1 MALYSKI
8 PYVGGEDTS
17 VLQTGRKSDKTVAVK
32 PDLPGNVIVIHGV
45 NDVGVGFSAVEEGL
59 CAGLNKR
66 LSVGLVPAGYRMPTV
81 DDKGKLV
88 DDPDALFFKRH
99 VTNETF
105 SPVIPFY
112 WGYREETDAAR
123 AAFGQR
129 TDRNGNRLDKDLS
142 KGGGPFANATGTIP
156 DMWNRG
162 TGAPTDPVGDPIR
175 PVLNAPGRMYMILA
189 AKRLAALISM
199 IRDYDENEVVSIV
212 AHSQGTVISLLA
224 QAFLLDMGARPADT
238 LVLVNSPYSLEAR
251 TTGLMAAAEVF
262 SGQSNT
268 AMTSADYAHLD
279 GRQSLNARLD
289 TLINIVQ
296 GVARKKSATPV
307 FATLDDHAKHCG
319 MVGAKWVAGNDRDN
333 RGKVYVYFSPE
344 DMTVALDHLHGIGWQ
359 GIADFVRDGPYG
371 EPGAPVRPAMAELT
385 TKVGSPPAS
394 GFYQRVFTFKRR
406 FDLATK
412 KEGPVLLG
420 RKPPYDF
427 ALRLKKE
434 DMGAHVAA
442 DNRGHRGTSRGVDW
456 PVVDPGTMF
465 MESKQSHAEF
475 MREGIRTINGE
486 ELPTPVA
493 AQLRAGEAAIPAA
506 SLQAKRNLPRDKQ
519 GPCEEVDPIDAAI
532 AVASAKGYFD
542 TWVSIT
548 DPGPVDT
555 RAVRGTSRDSPV
567 PHLFQG
573 KALERSDK
581 VGPVQKYLNEGK
593 PVTQQCV
600 VIQVFSCQGSDLL
613 PTKQLLV
620 KRKETPDEARMRW
633 QNEVSPKSFHGAI
646 FGNKANHANVT
657 AYDVAIGGGLAS
669 SHPIFYAYLC
679 AVADWRLKI
688 GRVDE
693 LRDGI
698 FSWKKFLTTFAGAP
712 SADPNNPTANY
723 WSVEPKWRKDV
734 IEGNARYYSSGV
746 LPACVPSLTAGLPT
760 AVICQRTADKTAMP
774 HASRPIVKPVAR
786 SVKPGAT
793 K

>member
-1 MALYSKI
+1 MAIYPKI

-17 VLQTGRKSDKTVAVK
+17 VLQSGRKSDKTVAVK

-45 NDVGVGFSAVEEGL
+45 NDVGVGFNAVEEGL
-59 CAGLNKR
+59 CTGLNKR
-66 LSVGLVPAGYRMPTV
+66 LSIGLVPAVYRMPTE

-88 DDPDALFFKRH
+88 DDPDALFFKRQI
-99 VTNETF
+99 TKETF

-112 WGYREETDAAR
+112 WGYREETDAALK
-123 AAFGQR
+123 AFGQK

-156 DMWNRG
+156 DMWNKG
-162 TGAPTDPVGDPIR
+162 AGAPVDPVGDPIR

-224 QAFLLDMGARPADT
+224 QAFLLDMDTRPADT

-251 TTGLMAAAEVF
+251 TTALMTTAELF
-262 SGQSNT
+262 GGESNT
-268 AMTSADYAHLD
+268 AMTSAAYVQLE
-279 GRQSLNARLD
+279 GRQSLKARLD

-296 GVARKKSATPV
+296 GVARKKSVTPV

-319 MVGAKWVAGNDRDN
+319 MVGAKWVAASDRDN

-359 GIADFVRDGPYG
+359 GIADFVRDGPLG
-371 EPGAPVRPAMAELT
+371 TLGAPVRPAMAELT
-385 TKVGSPPAS
+385 RRVGSPPAS
-394 GFYQRVFTFKRR
+394 GFYQRVFTIKRR
-406 FDLATK
+406 LDLTTQ

-434 DMGAHVAA
+434 DMEAHVAA
-442 DNRGHRGTSRGVDW
+442 DNRGHRGTSKGVDW
-456 PVVDPGTMF
+456 PVVDPGMKF
-465 MESKQSHAEF
+465 MESQQSHTEYL
-475 MREGIRTINGE
+475 REGIRTINGE

-493 AQLRAGEAAIPAA
+493 AQLRGGEAVIPAA
-506 SLQAKRNLPRDKQ
+506 SMQARRNLPRDEQ

-532 AVASAKGYFD
+532 AVASKKGYLN
-542 TWVSIT
+542 TWITIQDPNGAKFSVSH
-548 DPGPVDT
+548 GM
-555 RAVRGTSRDSPV
+555 SQKSPA

-573 KALERSDK
+573 MAQETVEK
-581 VGPVQKYLNEGK
+581 VGAVQESLNQGK
-593 PVTQQCV
+593 LVTQQCEV
-600 VIQVFSCQGSDLL
+600 VQVFTCQGPDLL
-613 PTKQLLV
+613 PTAQLLV
-620 KRKETPDEARMRW
+620 KRKETPDEARLRW
-633 QNEVSPKSFHGAI
+633 QKEVSPKSFHGAI
-646 FGNKANHANVT
+646 FGNKANHVNVT

-669 SHPIFYAYLC
+669 SHPVFYAYLC

-688 GRVDE
+688 GDKRE

-698 FSWKKFLTTFAGAP
+698 FTWKEFLKTFAAAP
-712 SADPNNPTANY
+712 SADPKHPTANY
-723 WSVEPKWRKDV
+723 WSVEPQWRKDL
-734 IEGNARYYSSGV
+734 IEGNANYYSSGV

-760 AVICQRTADKTAMP
+760 AVICQRVDKTAMP
-774 HASRPIVKPVAR
+774 HAPRSAVKPVA
-786 SVKPGAT
+786 SSIKPGAT
-793 K
+793 Q

>member
-17 VLQTGRKSDKTVAVK
+17 VLQSGRVSDKTVAVK

-45 NDVGVGFSAVEEGL
+45 NDVGVGFNAVEDGL

-66 LSVGLVPAGYRMPTV
+66 LSVGLVPAGYRMPNV

-88 DDPDALFFKRH
+88 DDPDALYFKRH
-99 VTNETF
+99 VNKNTF

-112 WGYREETDAAR
+112 WGYREDTNAAG

-156 DMWNRG
+156 DMWNKG
-162 TGAPTDPVGDPIR
+162 AGAPTDPVGDPIR
-175 PVLNAPGRMYMILA
+175 PVLDAPGRMYMILA
-189 AKRLAALISM
+189 AQRLAALISM

-238 LVLVNSPYSLEAR
+238 LVLVNSPYSLKAH
-251 TTGLMAAAEVF
+251 TTALMGTAELF
-262 SGQSNT
+262 TGESNT
-268 AMTSADYAHLD
+268 AMTSADYDQLN
-279 GRQSLNARLD
+279 GRQSMDARLD

-296 GVARKKSATPV
+296 GVAQRKSVTPV

-319 MVGAKWVAGNDRDN
+319 MVGAKWVAANDRDN

-359 GIADFVRDGPYG
+359 GVPDIAEDGLL
-371 EPGAPVRPAMAELT
+371 GAPDRRAMSELT
-385 TKVGSPPAS
+385 KKVGSPPAS
-394 GFYQRVFTFKRR
+394 GFYQRVFTIKRR
-406 FDLATK
+406 FDLLTK

-420 RKPPYDF
+420 TRPPYDF
-427 ALRLKKE
+427 ALRLKNE
-434 DMGAHVAA
+434 DMGSHVAA
-442 DNRGHRGTSRGVDW
+442 DNRGHRGTSKGVDW
-456 PVVDPGTMF
+456 PVVDKGKGWL
-465 MESKQSHAEF
+465 ESQQSHADDL
-475 MREGIRTINGE
+475 REGIRTINGE

-493 AQLRAGEAAIPAA
+493 AQLRGGEAVVPAA
-506 SLQAKRNLPRDKQ
+506 SLHAKRNLPPDEQ

-532 AVASAKGYFD
+532 AVASEKGYLSLWITMQD
-542 TWVSIT
+542 PDEIKPAGGVSQK
-548 DPGPVDT
+548 
-555 RAVRGTSRDSPV
+555 SPA
-567 PHLFQG
+567 PHLFKGMAQVTS
-573 KALERSDK
+573 AM
-581 VGPVQKYLNEGK
+581 VGPVQKYLNQGK

-600 VIQVFSCQGSDLL
+600 VVQVFRCQGADLR

-620 KRKETPDEARMRW
+620 KRKETPDEARLRW
-633 QNEVSPKSFHGAI
+633 QKEVSPKSFHGAI

-688 GRVDE
+688 GRPVE
-693 LRDGI
+693 VRAGI
-698 FSWKKFLTTFAGAP
+698 LSWDKFLKTFAVAP
-712 SADPNNPTANY
+712 STDPKNPTANY
-723 WSVEPKWRKDV
+723 WSVEPKWRKDL
-734 IEGNARYYSSGV
+734 IEGNANYYSNGV

-760 AVICQRTADKTAMP
+760 AVICQRIEKDAMQHP
-774 HASRPIVKPVAR
+774 PRPVVKPVAS
-786 SVKPGAT
+786 SVKQGAT
-793 K
+793 

>member
-8 PYVGGEDTS
+8 PYVGGQDTS
-17 VLQTGRKSDKTVAVK
+17 VLQSGRVSDKTVAVK

-45 NDVGVGFSAVEEGL
+45 NDVGVGFSAVEDGL

-88 DDPDALFFKRH
+88 DDPDALYFKRH
-99 VTNETF
+99 VNKNTF

-112 WGYREETDAAR
+112 WGYREETNAAG

-156 DMWNRG
+156 DMWNKG
-162 TGAPTDPVGDPIR
+162 AGAPTDPVGDPIR
-175 PVLNAPGRMYMILA
+175 PVLDAPGRMYMILA
-189 AKRLAALISM
+189 AQRLAALISM

-224 QAFLLDMGARPADT
+224 QAFLLDMGTRPADT
-238 LVLVNSPYSLEAR
+238 LVLVNSPYSLKAH
-251 TTGLMAAAEVF
+251 TTALMGTAELF
-262 SGQSNT
+262 TGESNT
-268 AMTSADYAHLD
+268 AMTSADYDQLN
-279 GRQSLNARLD
+279 GRQSMDARLD

-296 GVARKKSATPV
+296 GVAQRKSVTPV

-319 MVGAKWVAGNDRDN
+319 MVGAKWVAANDRDN

-359 GIADFVRDGPYG
+359 GVPDIAEDGLL
-371 EPGAPVRPAMAELT
+371 GAPDRRAMADLT
-385 TKVGSPPAS
+385 KKVGSPPAS
-394 GFYQRVFTFKRR
+394 GFYQRVFTIKRR
-406 FDLATK
+406 LDLLTK

-427 ALRLKKE
+427 ALRLKNE
-434 DMGAHVAA
+434 DMGSHVAA
-442 DNRGHRGTSRGVDW
+442 DNRGHRGTSKGVDW
-456 PVVDPGTMF
+456 PVVDKGKGWL
-465 MESKQSHAEF
+465 ESQQSHADDL
-475 MREGIRTINGE
+475 REGIRTINGE

-493 AQLRAGEAAIPAA
+493 AQLRGGEAVIPAA
-506 SLQAKRNLPRDKQ
+506 SLHAKRKLPADEQ

-532 AVASAKGYFD
+532 AVASEKGYLSLWIIMQD
-542 TWVSIT
+542 PDEIKPAGGVSQK
-548 DPGPVDT
+548 
-555 RAVRGTSRDSPV
+555 SPA
-567 PHLFQG
+567 PHLFKGMAQVTSG
-573 KALERSDK
+573 M
-581 VGPVQKYLNEGK
+581 VGPVQKYLNQGK

-600 VIQVFSCQGSDLL
+600 VVQVFRCQGPDLR

-620 KRKETPDEARMRW
+620 KRKETPDEARLRW
-633 QNEVSPKSFHGAI
+633 QKEVSPKSFHGAI

-679 AVADWRLKI
+679 AVADWRLKK
-688 GRVDE
+688 GKLTE

-698 FSWKKFLTTFAGAP
+698 YSWRKFLDTFAVAP
-712 SADPNNPTANY
+712 SANPNNPTANY
-723 WSVEPKWRKDV
+723 WSVEPKWRKDL
-734 IEGNARYYSSGV
+734 IEGNANYYSSGE
-746 LPACVPSLTAGLPT
+746 LPACVPSLTAGLPS
-760 AVICQRTADKTAMP
+760 AVICQRIEKPAMARAP
-774 HASRPIVKPVAR
+774 GPVVKPVAN

>member
-1 MALYSKI
+1 MPLYPKI

-17 VLQTGRKSDKTVAVK
+17 VLQSGRLSDKTVAVK

-59 CAGLNKR
+59 CAGLSKR

-81 DDKGKLV
+81 DDMGKLV

-99 VTNETF
+99 VDKTTF

-112 WGYREETDAAR
+112 WGYREETNAAG

-156 DMWNRG
+156 DMWNKG
-162 TGAPTDPVGDPIR
+162 AGAPTDPVGDPIR
-175 PVLNAPGRMYMILA
+175 PVLDAPGRMYMILA

-212 AHSQGTVISLLA
+212 AHSQGTIISLLA
-224 QAFLLDMGARPADT
+224 QAFLLDRGARPADT
-238 LVLVNSPYSLEAR
+238 LVLVNSPYSLEAH
-251 TTGLMAAAEVF
+251 TTFLMGAAELF
-262 SGQSNT
+262 AGESNT
-268 AMTSADYAHLD
+268 AMTRADYIQLNN
-279 GRQSLNARLD
+279 RQSFNARLD

-296 GVARKKSATPV
+296 GVARKKSLTPA

-319 MVGAKWVAGNDRDN
+319 MVGAKWEAAKDRDN

-359 GIADFVRDGPYG
+359 GVQDVATDGRIGTPD
-371 EPGAPVRPAMAELT
+371 RQAMAELT
-385 TKVGSPPAS
+385 KKVGSPPAS
-394 GFYQRVFTFKRR
+394 GFYQRVFTIKRR
-406 FDLATK
+406 FDLVTQ

-427 ALRLKKE
+427 ALRLRKE

-442 DNRGHRGTSRGVDW
+442 DNRGHRGTSKSVDW
-456 PVVDPGTMF
+456 PVVDKGPGWL
-465 MESKQSHAEF
+465 ESKQSHADDL
-475 MREGIRTINGE
+475 REGIRTINGE

-493 AQLRAGEAAIPAA
+493 AQLRGGEAVVPPT
-506 SLQAKRNLPRDKQ
+506 SLEARRNLPRNEQ

-532 AVASAKGYFD
+532 AVASEKGYLNKWIVIQDPED
-542 TWVSIT
+542 TKC
-548 DPGPVDT
+548 G
-555 RAVRGTSRDSPV
+555 RGTGHKSPA
-567 PHLFQG
+567 PHLFNGMAQETP
-573 KALERSDK
+573 AK
-581 VGPVQKYLNEGK
+581 VGPVQKYLNQGK

-600 VIQVFSCQGSDLL
+600 VVQVFSCQGPDLL

-620 KRKETPDEARMRW
+620 KRKETPDDARLRW
-633 QNEVSPKSFHGAI
+633 QKEVSPKSFHGAI
-646 FGNKANHANVT
+646 FGSKANHANVT

-669 SHPIFYAYLC
+669 SHPIFYDYLC
-679 AVADWRLKI
+679 AVADWRLKK
-688 GRVDE
+688 GKEKE

-698 FSWKKFLTTFAGAP
+698 LDWKTFLNTFASAP
-712 SADPNNPTANY
+712 STDPRNPTANY
-723 WSVEPKWRKDV
+723 WEVEPRWRKDV
-734 IEGNARYYSSGV
+734 IEGNANYYSTGV
-746 LPACVPSLTAGLPT
+746 LPACVPSLTTGMPT
-760 AVICQRTADKTAMP
+760 AVICQKIDEAAMAHP
-774 HASRPIVKPVAR
+774 PKPGNKPAASR
-786 SVKPGAT
+786 VKPGAT